1 MAKFQ
6 IESAVEA
13 LNRRL
18 KAACVAVTI
27 EVNGGKLMMRSTLP
41 KKSKDGIGTKQYRL
55 SLGISA
61 NSDGIKLI
69 EAKAHELRRQVENG
83 VFSWTNWERLRN
95 LKSDEM
101 SIAQLIKQF
110 KVYYLGKG
118 KITEATWIDQWE
130 RTYNRLPQSE
140 PLTEAAILATV
151 LSTDV
156 NTDTRKRTCQRLQAL
171 ADFTRLPIDL
181 SEHSGNYG
189 YAAVK
194 PRDLPDDPLIA
205 TWRYRI
211 PNPAWQWVY
220 GMMATFGLRP
230 HEVFF
235 CEFIDRYTVKVHEET
250 KTGSHITRAFPPE
263 WADSWK
269 LIEVNRPPVS
279 GSRPSDFG
287 NRNKRQFQRYEVPF
301 PAYSLRHAYA
311 LRGSLKY
318 GMDTRQMAAMMGHSE
333 TTHIRTYRRWLSEIE
348 VQKSYDE
355 KVLKKRP

>member
-1 MAKFQ
+1 MSKFQ
-6 IESAVEA
+6 VESAVEA
-13 LNRRL
+13 LNQRL
-18 KAACVAVTI
+18 KAACVAVTV

-41 KKSKDGIGTKQYRL
+41 KKLKDGVGMKQYRL

-61 NSDGIKLI
+61 NRDGIKVI

-83 VFSWTNWERLRN
+83 VFEWAEWERSRTP
-95 LKSDEM
+95 KRHEISV
-101 SIAQLIKQF
+101 AQLVEQF
-110 KVYYLGKG
+110 KAYYLSKG

-130 RTYNRLPQSE
+130 RTYSRLPQSE
-140 PLTEAAILATV
+140 ALTEASLLAAV
-151 LSTDV
+151 LSTDA
-156 NTDTRKRTCQRLQAL
+156 NTDTRKRTCQRMQAL
-171 ADFTRLPIDL
+171 ADFAGLDIDL
-181 SEHSGNYG
+181 SEHSGTYG

-194 PRDLPDDPLIA
+194 PRDLPDDDLIVI
-205 TWRYRI
+205 WRDRV

-235 CEFIDRYTVKVHEET
+235 CEFIDSHTVKILEET
-250 KTGSHITRAFPPE
+250 KTGSHVARAFPPE
-263 WADSWK
+263 WSERWH
-269 LIEVNRPPVS
+269 LIEVKRPPVS
-279 GSRPSDFG
+279 GSRPSDYG

-301 PAYSLRHAYA
+301 PAYNLRHAYA

-318 GMDTRQMAAMMGHSE
+318 GMDTREMAQMMGHAE

-355 KVLKKRP
+355 KVLKKSL